1 MGNKI
6 GIMTPETMHITAL
19 GSNYGGYFPRII
31 DQAEFLDSADFHFL
45 ISRRLTQ
52 TKKPLTKIH
61 AERKSPEKIR
71 VDLWL
76 TWLSNLS

>member
-31 DQAEFLDSADFHFL
+31 DQAEFLDSADFHF
-45 ISRRLTQ
+45 
-52 TKKPLTKIH
+52 
-61 AERKSPEKIR
+61 
-71 VDLWL
+71 
-76 TWLSNLS
+76 